1 MENTYIIT
9 TVNKKKYRHTSK
21 LKSLPYVYREITE
34 NDYIVV
40 KNNDYF
46 KEVLL
51 DTRHIV
57 SIERI

>member
-1 MENTYIIT
+1 MEKTYIIV
-9 TVNKKKYRHTSK
+9 TVNKKKYRYTSK
-21 LKSLPYVYREITE
+21 LNSLPYVFREVTE

-57 SIERI
+57 SVERI